1 MPAKFDRCVK
11 DVMDS
16 GKTEDQAYAIC
27 TAQFKDSEEKLT
39 RQFADLATYSVKDRT
54 AVSVRDGVLEYL
66 GAELGLEPA
75 DRIFTVYRSPATIA
89 NAAYKMAGIPLTD
102 EHISMD
108 GPAPDTGSTVIES
121 EVIDQIDEPTH
132 SRLAVRNKLVVSD
145 AMSVMLADK
154 NQLSL
159 GYYGDLV
166 PHSRWDFEQVNI
178 VPHHLAAVPV
188 GRCGP
193 LCSFL
198 DRKPPKQP
206 QPQEGKEMPKLHK
219 AFQDADGAVS
229 LEQVM
234 EIAMGLPEAIKKVPV
249 DQLGKIVP
257 ALQEVM
263 SYAKEQG
270 AMPSEPPA
278 DGEGEGAMP
287 TEDEGDMPAKESEF
301 ADSLSKVIGKKVTS
315 SAMVDGAIKAHA
327 QKFADAE
334 VKRYAEVVN
343 KARNF
348 LDADYDFTG
357 KTANQVMRDAL
368 ATQSTDQFED
378 SELSVAFKLLRKSN
392 TDYRAFGDQKPDGGL
407 TARIAKDL
415 EG

>member
-1 MPAKFDRCVK
+1 MP
-11 DVMDS
+11 
-16 GKTEDQAYAIC
+16 DQIIR
-27 TAQFKDSEEKLT
+27 
-39 RQFADLATYSVKDRT
+39 RQFADLATYSVTDRT
-54 AVSVRDGVLEYL
+54 AVSVRDGILEYL

-102 EHISMD
+102 EHVSMD
-108 GPAPDTGSTVIES
+108 GDAPDTGSTVTES
-121 EVIDQIDEPTH
+121 EVIDQVDEPTY
-132 SRLAVRNKLVVSD
+132 SRLAVRNKLSVSD
-145 AMSVMLADK
+145 AMGVTLSDK

-198 DRKPPKQP
+198 DRKPPTQP
-206 QPQEGKEMPKLHK
+206 PPQEGKTMPKIHK
-219 AFQDADGAVS
+219 AFLDADGAVS
-229 LEQVM
+229 LEQIVEM
-234 EIAMGLPEAIKKVPV
+234 ATGLPEAIKKVPV
-249 DQLGKIVP
+249 DKLTEIMP

-270 AMPSEPPA
+270 AVPA
-278 DGEGEGAMP
+278 
-287 TEDEGDMPAKESEF
+287 EDEGVEEDVETTDMDEDKEKESAF
-301 ADSLSKVIGKKVTS
+301 ADSLSTVLGKKIKDAAGVQ
-315 SAMVDGAIKAHA
+315 GAIEKHRRE
-327 QKFADAE
+327 FADAE

-348 LDADYDFTG
+348 LDAEYDFTD
-357 KTANQVMRDAL
+357 KNTNQVMRDAL
-368 ATQSTDQFED
+368 ATQSTDKFED
-378 SELSVAFKLLRKSN
+378 SELPVAFKLLRKSN
-392 TDYRAFGDQKPDGGL
+392 TDYSQFGDAKPDGGL